1 MRSSGILLPISALP
15 SGHGIGCF
23 SKEAFDFVDILKRA
37 GQRYWQIL
45 PLGPTGY
52 GDSPYQS
59 FSTFAGNPFFI
70 DIEALIG
77 EELLTREE
85 CDGYTYF
92 THPAY
97 IEYEQV
103 SKARRELLQKAYERF
118 VPDEAFGEFIREHGY
133 WLEDYTL
140 YMAVKDAHD
149 GASWV
154 QWEEEIRDRVPSAV
168 QNAREEL
175 ADAIKLYRFQ
185 QYKFYEQWKR
195 LKAYANENGICII
208 GDIPIYVAFDSADT
222 WANPLLFQFNEHN
235 EPMAVAG
242 CPPDGFAPTGQLWGN
257 PLYSWEY
264 HRETGY
270 NWWIQRMQHSFQLY
284 DVVRIDH
291 FRGFDEYYS
300 IPYGNATAEYGHW
313 EKGPGIELFHILKE
327 RLGDMDVIAEDL
339 GFLTD
344 SVLQLVRDSGFPGM
358 KVLEFAFDAGPDCT
372 YLPHNYTDNC
382 IVYTGTHDNDT
393 LAGWLNSMGDYTKS
407 FSDEYLDMADKS
419 IGEKVWRFICLA
431 MSSVAKRAVIP
442 IQDYLCLGSET
453 RMNEPSTLG
462 NNWKWRLLPG
472 QIDDQLISRI
482 RRVTEIYGRI

>member
-23 SKEAFDFVDILKRA
+23 SKEAFEFVDILKRA

-59 FSTFAGNPFFI
+59 FSTYAGNPFFI

-77 EELLTREE
+77 EGLLTREE
-85 CDGYTYF
+85 CDGYVYF

-103 SKARRELLQKAYERF
+103 FQAREELLKKAFERF
-118 VPDEAFGEFIREHGY
+118 VPDEAFGEFVREHGY
-133 WLEDYTL
+133 WLEDYAL
-140 YMAVKDAHD
+140 YMAVKDTHD
-149 GASWV
+149 GASWT
-154 QWEEEIRDRVPSAV
+154 QWEEEIRARVPSAV

-175 ADAIKLYRFQ
+175 ADVLQLYRFQ

-222 WANPLLFQFNEHN
+222 WANPMLFQFNEYN

-242 CPPDGFAPTGQLWGN
+242 CPPDGFAPAGQLWGN

-270 NWWIQRMQHSFQLY
+270 SWWIQRMQHSFQLY

-300 IPYGNATAEYGHW
+300 IPYGDETAEWGHW
-313 EKGPGIELFHILKE
+313 EKGPGIEFFHTLKE

-344 SVLQLVRDSGFPGM
+344 SVLQMVQDSGFPGM
-358 KVLEFAFDAGPDCT
+358 KVLEFAFDAGSDCT

-393 LAGWLNSMGDYTKS
+393 LAGWINSMGDYTKA

-419 IGEKVWRFICLA
+419 IEEKVWSFIRLA
-431 MSSVAKRAVIP
+431 MSSIAERAVIP
-442 IQDYLCLGSET
+442 IQDYLCLGGEA

-462 NNWKWRLLPG
+462 DNWKWRLIPG
-472 QIDDQLISRI
+472 QISDELIGRI
-482 RRVTEIYGRI
+482 RRMTEIYGRI

>member
-77 EELLTREE
+77 EGLLTRKE

-92 THPAY
+92 TNPAY

-103 SKARRELLQKAYERF
+103 FKARKELLQKACERF

-149 GASWV
+149 GASWT

-168 QNAREEL
+168 QKAREEL
-175 ADAIKLYRFQ
+175 ADAIQLYRFQ

-195 LKAYANENGICII
+195 LKAYANENGVYII

-242 CPPDGFAPTGQLWGN
+242 CPPDGFAPAGQLWGN

-300 IPYGNATAEYGHW
+300 IPYGDTTAEYGHW
-313 EKGPGIELFHILKE
+313 EKGPGIEFFHTLKE

-344 SVLQLVRDSGFPGM
+344 SVLQMVWDSGFPGM

-407 FSDEYLDMADKS
+407 FSDEYLNMADKS
-419 IGEKVWRFICLA
+419 MEEKVWSFICLA
-431 MSSVAKRAVIP
+431 MSSVARRAVIP
-442 IQDYLCLGSET
+442 IQDYLCLGSEA

-462 NNWKWRLLPG
+462 NNWKWRLIPG
-472 QIDDQLISRI
+472 QIDDELINRI
-482 RRVTEIYGRI
+482 RRITEIYGRI